1 MILPGVGLGLLVVG
15 VVGFCV
21 LAGSLDA
28 VNRPAA
34 MLAGSVCRTSGS
46 LPGISDAA
54 AANARTVAATA
65 LNRGGRRAALI
76 ALLTGLSESGLRVL
90 ANPKDPASALYPHQG
105 VGYDHD
111 SLGIFQQRPSW
122 GSAAQRMDP
131 VVSTNL
137 FLDRLLSLPGW
148 RSLAPW
154 QAAQDVQVSAFAD
167 GSNYRQQLGRAAVL
181 LRDITRDAASADCGG
196 AGVGTPP
203 AGPRDAYGLPVDY
216 RLPAGTSA
224 GAAQAVSFALA
235 QLGKPYVW
243 GAEGP
248 GAYDCSGLMHAA
260 WSSAGVA
267 LSRTT
272 YTQVHDGRQA
282 TPASMSPGDL
292 VFIPGSDGT
301 LASPGHVGMFI
312 GSGLVVEAPQTGELV
327 KVVSFDSF
335 VSGGLSEIRHIG

>member
-1 MILPGVGLGLLVVG
+1 MAGL
-15 VVGFCV
+15 
-21 LAGSLDA
+21 
-28 VNRPAA
+28 
-34 MLAGSVCRTSGS
+34 TE
-46 LPGISDAA
+46 SD
-54 AANARTVAATA
+54 
-65 LNRGGRRAALI
+65 
-76 ALLTGLSESGLRVL
+76 LRVL
-90 ANPKDPASALYPHQG
+90 ANPNEPAGSLYPHHG

-137 FLDRLLSLPGW
+137 FLDRLLSLPSW

-167 GSNYRQQLGRAAVL
+167 GSNYREQLSRAAAL
-181 LRDITRDAASADCGG
+181 LRDITQNAASAGCGG
-196 AGVGTPP
+196 AGVGKPP
-203 AGPRDAYGLPVDY
+203 AGPRGANGLPVNY
-216 RLPAGTSA
+216 RLRASTSPR
-224 GAAQAVSFALA
+224 AAQAVSFALA

-248 GAYDCSGLMHAA
+248 GAYDCSGLMQAA

-272 YTQVHDGRQA
+272 YTQVHDGRNVA
-282 TPASMSPGDL
+282 PASVSPGDL
-292 VFIPGSDGT
+292 VFVPGSEGT

-312 GSGLVVEAPQTGELV
+312 GSGLVVEAPQTGEAV

-335 VSGGLSEIRHIG
+335 VSAGLSEIRHIR